1 MAYSWG
7 STQGALNST
16 LHPVSLHMAWPWCP
30 PTHPAHPQ
38 CVLTSQWCFCCLI
51 VNVGT
56 ARSKVSCGLS
66 RSRRRRQVFQ
76 AQINQREKRKVSLHH
91 FAPRVVFRLSGSCHM
106 PLTQWPVLLSRP
118 FVGGYRLQKSC
129 LFTHD
134 APTAHRGEVTS
145 VVRYPFLSLTCRRH
159 CVVISHRL
167 TFFFRFPSSHQLLG
181 KLGDL
186 LDRRRRPHQT
196 ASNKPTVRCFPP
208 HVIDR
213 PSLEVTLDET
223 F

>member
-1 MAYSWG
+1 MAV
-7 STQGALNST
+7 A
-16 LHPVSLHMAWPWCP
+16 
-30 PTHPAHPQ
+30 PTHPPTMCTDVSMVFLLPYRQRRNSPIKSQPWPQ
-38 CVLTSQWCFCCLI
+38 QVPPKEATSLPSPNQPAGKKKSESSPLCP
-51 VNVGT
+51 
-56 ARSKVSCGLS
+56 SCG
-66 RSRRRRQVFQ
+66 
-76 AQINQREKRKVSLHH
+76 VS
-91 FAPRVVFRLSGSCHM
+91 FVWVM

-118 FVGGYRLQKSC
+118 FVDGYRLQKSC

-181 KLGDL
+181 KFGDL